1 MEAMSMPTEEEV
13 NEFMSRLTKV
23 TVKGSDEGSKN
34 QIIRLSDDSPLSLG
48 PAMEIKPDGG
58 SLLVS
63 VIQQPGQYFVG
74 DEMMQLKPGDM
85 IVHDIKEQKL
95 LSPLRDLDVVMLDY
109 IALLEWDDSPEPRVV
124 QLVGRQGDAFVAR
137 DFDNNLIELSGDM
150 WCRKV
155 EKK

>member
-1 MEAMSMPTEEEV
+1 M
-13 NEFMSRLTKV
+13 NKY
-23 TVKGSDEGSKN
+23 GSDNKE
-34 QIIRLSDDSPLSLG
+34 IIRLSDDSPLSLG
-48 PAMEIKPDGG
+48 DKISFTLIET
-58 SLLVS
+58 
-63 VIQQPGQYFVG
+63 PGTYLVG

-109 IALLEWDDSPEPRVV
+109 ISLLEWDDSPEPRVV
-124 QLVGRQGDAFVAR
+124 QLIGRQGDTFVAR